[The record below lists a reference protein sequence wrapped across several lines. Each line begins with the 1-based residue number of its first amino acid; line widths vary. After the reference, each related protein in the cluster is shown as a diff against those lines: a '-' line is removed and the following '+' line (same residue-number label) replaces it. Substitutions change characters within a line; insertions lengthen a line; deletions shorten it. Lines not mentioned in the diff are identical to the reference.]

1 MKKVG
6 IMSMQ
11 RVKNYGSFLQAF
23 ALKKILEKISQ
34 SEIIFVDFK
43 TKNGVKDS
51 AKESLEA
58 LKSKK
63 LKYYILF
70 LFFKMFNRGMH
81 SDVIHN
87 SKIVNIVNLFNFY
100 DLYCKRFE
108 EEFWPMLGIE
118 DSMTYSPQLD
128 VLVIGSDEVFNYMEA
143 QKAGYS
149 DELFGY
155 NQNAQ
160 YLMSFAG
167 SFGCTR
173 YEDLERLGDTVK
185 LKDYFLKFDALSV
198 RDHNSKSI
206 VECLTGKKSAYHL
219 DPVFHFDYSE
229 YMPKLSH
236 NRAYLAVYAY
246 SGLSEEYKEVI
257 KKYAMKHNLE
267 ILCFMGYQDGLGKFM
282 NISPFE
288 LLSYMK
294 DADRVVTTTFHGSVF
309 SLKYNKKFC
318 AIVQHRT
325 EIGYGN
331 DEKLGD
337 LLKRVDLMNQMIDRP
352 ELVEKTLDSEIDY
365 TSVNTYINECVKDG
379 IDYLKE
385 NIKGL
390 K

>member
-23 ALKKILEKISQ
+23 ALKNILEKISQ

-43 TKNGVKDS
+43 TKHGVKDS
-51 AKESLEA
+51 VKESLDA
-58 LKSKK
+58 FKSKK
-63 LKYYILF
+63 LKYQVLLF
-70 LFFKMFNRGMH
+70 IFKLVNRGTYRH
-81 SDVIHN
+81 VIHN
-87 SKIVNIVNLFNFY
+87 PKIINIINLFNFY

-108 EEFWPMLGIE
+108 EEFWPMLGLR
-118 DSMTYSPQLD
+118 DSMNYSPLLD
-128 VLVIGSDEVFNYMEA
+128 VLVIGSDEVFNYVEA
-143 QKAGYS
+143 LKSGYS
-149 DELFGY
+149 DELFGN
-155 NQNAQ
+155 NQNVH

-173 YEDLERLGDTVK
+173 YEDLEKLGSTK
-185 LKDYFLKFDALSV
+185 KIKDYFMKFDAISV
-198 RDHNSKSI
+198 RDQNSKNI
-206 VECLTGKKSAYHL
+206 IECLTGKKSAYHL

-236 NRAYLAVYAY
+236 NKPYLAVYAY
-246 SGLSEEYKEVI
+246 SGLSDEYKEVI

-267 ILCFMGYQDGLGKFM
+267 ILCFMGYQNGLGKFM

-294 DADRVVTTTFHGSVF
+294 DADRIITTTFHGSVF

-325 EIGYGN
+325 GNGYGN

-337 LLKRVDLMNQMIDRP
+337 LLKRVNLMNQMIDQP
-352 ELVEKTLDSEIDY
+352 ELVENTLDYEIDY
-365 TSVNTYINECVKDG
+365 ISVNRYINECVQDG

-385 NIKGL
+385 HIVSL

>member
-1 MKKVG
+1 
-6 IMSMQ
+6 
-11 RVKNYGSFLQAF
+11 
-23 ALKKILEKISQ
+23 
-34 SEIIFVDFK
+34 
-43 TKNGVKDS
+43 
-51 AKESLEA
+51 
-58 LKSKK
+58 
-63 LKYYILF
+63 
-70 LFFKMFNRGMH
+70 
-81 SDVIHN
+81 
-87 SKIVNIVNLFNFY
+87 
-100 DLYCKRFE
+100 
-108 EEFWPMLGIE
+108 
-118 DSMTYSPQLD
+118 
-128 VLVIGSDEVFNYMEA
+128 
-143 QKAGYS
+143 
-149 DELFGY
+149 
-155 NQNAQ
+155 
-160 YLMSFAG
+160 
-167 SFGCTR
+167 
-173 YEDLERLGDTVK
+173 
-185 LKDYFLKFDALSV
+185 
-198 RDHNSKSI
+198 
-206 VECLTGKKSAYHL
+206 
-219 DPVFHFDYSE
+219 
-229 YMPKLSH
+229 MPKLSH

-309 SLKYNKKFC
+309 SLKYNRKFC

-385 NIKGL
+385 NIKCL